1 MVEFDKVFATE
12 IRTHAHCRGESQ
24 AVSPFLILNGKTSKI
39 SANRNKT
46 QPTGAKEI
54 LQGLKFALCLFF
66 FIIWTDCIVFLG
78 NRFLMATTELLLLLL
93 LLTTLSV
100 DSGRG
105 TGAGRARE
113 TSSGTSF
120 PAKGTITRVFFWRCD
135 FFSSERKPGTASS
148 RKRGGCDEAHGRDWS
163 WSEPGLG
170 LKSPGLHW
178 VTRHKLGQAS
188 H

>member
-1 MVEFDKVFATE
+1 MFATE
-12 IRTHAHCRGESQ
+12 IRTHAHCRGDTK
-24 AVSPFLILNGKTSKI
+24 AVSSFVILNGKTSKI

-66 FIIWTDCIVFLG
+66 FIISTDCIVFLG

-120 PAKGTITRVFFWRCD
+120 PAKGTITRVFFFED
-135 FFSSERKPGTASS
+135 VTSFSSERKPGTASS

-163 WSEPGLG
+163 
-170 LKSPGLHW
+170 
-178 VTRHKLGQAS
+178 
-188 H
+188 